1 MRVHVASLVYDS
13 KAKNAV
19 KIIALDYTPALQ
31 LVFRSEGYARGP
43 EGYARGPD

>member
-19 KIIALDYTPALQ
+19 KIIALDYTPAQ
-31 LVFRSEGYARGP
+31 LLKLAGSSVMFV
-43 EGYARGPD
+43 